1 VAAEEPV
8 SWQRFVEHAFRKR
21 PVPIRTWTVYTTPRL
36 GVASILPMQRRV
48 FTLYLFRETPESTPV
63 QRAA

>member
-1 VAAEEPV
+1 MG
-8 SWQRFVEHAFRKR
+8 SAFRKR

-48 FTLYLFRETPESTPV
+48 FMLYLFRETPESTPV

>member
-8 SWQRFVEHAFRKR
+8 TWQRFVESAFRKR
-21 PVPIRTWTVYTTPRL
+21 HVPIRTWTVYTTRTL
-36 GVASILPMQRRV
+36 GVASILPTGRRV

>member
-1 VAAEEPV
+1 MG
-8 SWQRFVEHAFRKR
+8 SAFRKR

-36 GVASILPMQRRV
+36 GVASILPTGRRV
-48 FTLYLFRETPESTPV
+48 FTLYLFRGTPESTPV

>member
-1 VAAEEPV
+1 V
-8 SWQRFVEHAFRKR
+8 SEWQRFMQHAFRKR

-48 FTLYLFRETPESTPV
+48 FTLYLFRETPESAPV

>member
-1 VAAEEPV
+1 MSE
-8 SWQRFVEHAFRKR
+8 SWRQFMGSAFRKR

-36 GVASILPMQRRV
+36 GVASILPTGRRV
-48 FTLYLFRETPESTPV
+48 FTLYLFRGTPESTPV

>member
-1 VAAEEPV
+1 MSA
-8 SWQRFVEHAFRKR
+8 WRRFMQSAFRKR

-36 GVASILPMQRRV
+36 GVASILPTGRRV
-48 FTLYLFRETPESTPV
+48 FMLYLFRETPESAPV

>member
-8 SWQRFVEHAFRKR
+8 SWRHFLEAARRPR

-63 QRAA
+63 SRAA